1 VKEINNYIIEDFADK
16 VYAAKKANKQQ
27 VVLDIKE
34 AQILVENLTIV
45 LARAL
50 SNTEK
55 MVSSNED
62 GTISVQVD
70 GGSF

>member
-1 VKEINNYIIEDFADK
+1 MKEINNYVIEDFADK
-16 VYAAKKANKQQ
+16 VYAAKKSNKTQ

-50 SNTEK
+50 GNVEK
-55 MVSSNED
+55 SQPTNEPI
-62 GTISVQVD
+62 TVLMD
-70 GGSF
+70 GGGFDK

>member
-1 VKEINNYIIEDFADK
+1 VKEIDNYVIEDFADK
-16 VYAAKKANKQQ
+16 VYSAKRANKQQ

-34 AQILVENLTIV
+34 AQILVENLTLI

-50 SNTEK
+50 GNIEK
-55 MVSSNED
+55 SRTNDD
-62 GTISVQVD
+62 GPITVQMD

>member
-1 VKEINNYIIEDFADK
+1 MKEINNYIIEDFADK
-16 VYAAKKANKQQ
+16 VYAAKRTNKQQ

-55 MVSSNED
+55 MVSNSEESN
-62 GTISVQVD
+62 ISVSVD